1 MLSNKPPYLHVY
13 KASAG
18 SGKTHQLTGEY
29 IRLLFS
35 VPNNYN
41 HILAVTFTNKAT
53 DEMKSR
59 IVEELNNLAV
69 GNKSGYLKQLKDEFK
84 LSERDIQKRSQ
95 GILKSIL
102 HNYSNF
108 SISTIDSF
116 FQRTM
121 RAFTREMG
129 ITGGYK
135 VEVDNKSF
143 LPEIVDLMLN
153 ELDQDGND
161 DLIEWLLA
169 FMKDQ
174 VEDSK
179 TWKINDEIVKLA
191 ANLFNEDFI
200 TLPKLVQDQINDRET
215 LNEYKK
221 ELQRIVS
228 DYENQLRKIGRRA
241 QSIVENCSLSFT
253 AFSGGN
259 RSQFRRFEAWANGEV
274 PDLTT
279 TFLNYPNDVTRWY
292 AKSAPDETKSSI
304 EAAYSDGL
312 NDCVIQVIAL
322 YDDCTDYATA
332 KEILRL
338 FNTLGILSDVN
349 NRMQAYR
356 RDANML
362 FLSDTKELLNKIIA
376 DSESPFIYEKIGSRL
391 NHFMIDEF
399 QDTSTMQWNNFRP
412 LLQES
417 LASGCYN
424 LIVGDVKQSIY
435 RWRNSDWR
443 LLEEQIEEDFSA
455 PNIQQHVL
463 ETNWRSDGNV
473 VTFNNNFFKH
483 AATVLQAEYVG
494 TDEEIQDNEY
504 YSTKIESAYSQ
515 VSQNIAPIREA
526 DAGRVSIN
534 FIEQEKGVKWNEE
547 SLEQLPF
554 ILEKLQDDGF
564 QLKDIAILVR
574 KGKEA
579 VAVS

>member
-228 DYENQLRKIGRRA
+228 DYENQLRKIGRR
-241 QSIVENCSLSFT
+241 
-253 AFSGGN
+253 
-259 RSQFRRFEAWANGEV
+259 
-274 PDLTT
+274 
-279 TFLNYPNDVTRWY
+279 
-292 AKSAPDETKSSI
+292 
-304 EAAYSDGL
+304 
-312 NDCVIQVIAL
+312 
-322 YDDCTDYATA
+322 
-332 KEILRL
+332 EIGR
-338 FNTLGILSDVN
+338 
-349 NRMQAYR
+349 
-356 RDANML
+356 
-362 FLSDTKELLNKIIA
+362 
-376 DSESPFIYEKIGSRL
+376 
-391 NHFMIDEF
+391 
-399 QDTSTMQWNNFRP
+399 
-412 LLQES
+412 
-417 LASGCYN
+417 ASC
-424 LIVGDVKQSIY
+424 
-435 RWRNSDWR
+435 
-443 LLEEQIEEDFSA
+443 
-455 PNIQQHVL
+455 
-463 ETNWRSDGNV
+463 
-473 VTFNNNFFKH
+473 
-483 AATVLQAEYVG
+483 
-494 TDEEIQDNEY
+494 
-504 YSTKIESAYSQ
+504 
-515 VSQNIAPIREA
+515 RE
-526 DAGRVSIN
+526 RV
-534 FIEQEKGVKWNEE
+534 
-547 SLEQLPF
+547 
-554 ILEKLQDDGF
+554 
-564 QLKDIAILVR
+564 
-574 KGKEA
+574 
-579 VAVS
+579 